1 VPAFLRGIRQH
12 LTDAPRGHLSFA
24 SPISARP
31 RVATISI
38 LFVATIFSVSSARG
52 EAIFPGV
59 GAISETDA
67 RQSAIAFVNTS
78 TSPGLEG
85 ATLRLDTDT
94 RHSEQWRSSLGFN
107 AEFTLKEPVFN
118 GYWGLALLGGG
129 LKDQIQVAADDGRLV
144 QLDLTR
150 QVVAARGSAGL
161 SFPIDQN
168 LKVRPVLSLILADL
182 QTEGIVN
189 NLLPTPVHFENS
201 ATLVSGV
208 LGLNA
213 LYTHWYGEYK
223 VNLTANYN
231 LIYTDSVSENNPLLD
246 THAWNR
252 TAQLKSDISGSTKF
266 ITAGRPWRWQ
276 AYLNYTNFLST
287 DELSLGY
294 TNLID
299 IGGGLDWQ
307 LNIKPLDWF
316 GWRSVGLRAG
326 VTVGKDLEGYTIGMT
341 AQ

>member
-1 VPAFLRGIRQH
+1 
-12 LTDAPRGHLSFA
+12 
-24 SPISARP
+24 
-31 RVATISI
+31 VATITI
-38 LFVATIFSVSSARG
+38 LFAATIFNIPSAQG
-52 EAIFPGV
+52 QAIFPGV
-59 GAISETDA
+59 GAISESDA

-129 LKDQIQVAADDGRLV
+129 LKDQIELIADDGRPV
-144 QLDLTR
+144 RLDLTR

-161 SFPIDQN
+161 SFPMDQYF
-168 LKVRPVLSLILADL
+168 KVRPVLSLIVADL
-182 QTEGIVN
+182 KTEGIVD
-189 NLLPTPVHFENS
+189 NLIPTSVQFENS

-208 LGLNA
+208 MGLDA
-213 LYTHWYGEYK
+213 LYTRWYGEYK
-223 VNLTANYN
+223 VNLAANYN
-231 LIYTDSVSENNPLLD
+231 LIYTDSISEDNPILD

-252 TAQLKSDISGSTKF
+252 TAQIKSDISGSTKF

-287 DELSLGY
+287 DELALGY

-299 IGGGLDWQ
+299 IGGGLDWHI
-307 LNIKPLDWF
+307 NIKPLDWF

-326 VTVGKDLEGYTIGMT
+326 VTVGKDLEGYTLGMT

>member
-1 VPAFLRGIRQH
+1 VPSNSRETRQH
-12 LTDAPRGHLSFA
+12 LTDAPLGHLSFA
-24 SPISARP
+24 SLVSAQS
-31 RVATISI
+31 RVATISF
-38 LFVATIFSVSSARG
+38 LFIITIFGVTSAQG
-52 EAIFPGV
+52 QAIFPGIST
-59 GAISETDA
+59 ISESDA

-107 AEFTLKEPVFN
+107 AAFTLKNTVFD

-129 LKDQIQVAADDGRLV
+129 LKDQIELVADDGRPV
-144 QLDLTR
+144 GLDLTR

-161 SFPIDQN
+161 AFPIDEHF
-168 LKVRPVLSLILADL
+168 KFRPTLSLIVADL
-182 QTEGIVN
+182 QTEGIVD
-189 NLLPTPVHFENS
+189 NLLSSTVQFENS

-208 LGLNA
+208 LGLDA
-213 LYTHWYGEYK
+213 LYTRWYGEYR
-223 VNLTANYN
+223 VNLNANYN
-231 LIYTDSVSENNPLLD
+231 LIYTDSISEDNPLLD

-252 TAQLKSDISGSTKF
+252 TAQLKSDITGATKF
-266 ITAGRPWRWQ
+266 ITGGRPWRWH

-326 VTVGKDLEGYTIGMT
+326 VTFGKDLEGYTLGMT